1 MRISL
6 AFALTAFP
14 ILLVAQE
21 RAQPD
26 WRFAHPDATMVG
38 GIRPSTVLD
47 SPLLAAALADA
58 TKKDPSTAAMIGMA
72 GGFLSGV
79 TEIRFSLVDNGT
91 PEPDVIAL
99 VSGRLDDVLVSMLA
113 QEKAK
118 SRRID
123 ANTLLLGNGDSLDK
137 AVQRMSESAPVLQSR
152 VLDGIQ
158 PLGGYDFWISGKL
171 PRLPI
176 TDSLKLNLRGLALG
190 LSMHDNVEMELAMD
204 AATPAMAESLIRSA
218 HEAEAT
224 QAAQFKGKLLSSLD
238 GTTARFRLNIPRELA
253 IDAMRS
259 NTRTTQP
266 ALSASSAGT
275 PLPPQP
281 KPRRQTIVIQGLDSG
296 PREIPLQ

>member
-1 MRISL
+1 MRISS
-6 AFALTAFP
+6 AFALAAFP
-14 ILLVAQE
+14 FLLAAQQP
-21 RAQPD
+21 APD

-38 GIRPSTVLD
+38 GIRPRTVLD

-72 GGFLSGV
+72 SGFLSGV

-91 PEPDVIAL
+91 PQPDVIAL
-99 VSGRLDDVLVSMLA
+99 VSGHLDDALVAMLA
-113 QEKAK
+113 QDKAK

-137 AVQRMSESAPVLQSR
+137 AAQRMSESAPLLQSR

-171 PRLPI
+171 PALPI

-190 LSMHDNVEMELAMD
+190 LSVHDNLELELAMD
-204 AATPAMAESLIRSA
+204 AATPAMAASLIRSA

-224 QAAQFKGKLLSSLD
+224 QPAQFKGKLLSSVE
-238 GTTARFRLNIPRELA
+238 GTTARFRLNIPRDLA
-253 IDAMRS
+253 IEGMRL
-259 NTRTTQP
+259 NTGTAPP
-266 ALSASSAGT
+266 ALSASTALT
-275 PLPPQP
+275 PLPAPP